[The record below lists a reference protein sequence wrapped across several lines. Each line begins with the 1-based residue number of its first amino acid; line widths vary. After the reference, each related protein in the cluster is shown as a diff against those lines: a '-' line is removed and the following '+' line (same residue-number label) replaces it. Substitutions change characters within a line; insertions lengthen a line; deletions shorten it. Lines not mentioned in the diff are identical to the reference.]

1 MFSLEKAQGRPY
13 CSLQLS
19 ERRLQQSGGST
30 SQVTAIE
37 QENGLKLCQ
46 GRFWLDIRKD
56 FFLERVVRLWS
67 RLPREVLELPSGDTF
82 NERVNIVLRD
92 MV

>member
-1 MFSLEKAQGRPY
+1 M
-13 CSLQLS
+13 
-19 ERRLQQSGGST
+19 
-30 SQVTAIE
+30 
-37 QENGLKLCQ
+37 CQ